1 MNGRGTSR
9 KCAGL
14 TSVSSFRKV
23 RAFVRRSHPPKG
35 ARSARAEE
43 LLGLFAYHHDAPLV
57 ARSLGLSLSDLE
69 GELDTLKIRR
79 RAFRLVRGIQ
89 ADFPRATAIPGAR
102 TGPTVRRRSKKSGA
116 PPPPEPPPPSDKEV
130 QAHALKALLTEL
142 GARRSALAARL
153 GTSEATLLARFRAA
167 GLEREFS
174 LRERD
179 LVRALYSRHRA
190 VEERVAAE
198 LRTTV
203 EGLRRLVSE
212 RGLSRELA
220 AMRERVRR
228 KVR

>member
-14 TSVSSFRKV
+14 TSVSNFRKV
-23 RAFVRRSHPPKG
+23 RALVRRSHPPKG
-35 ARSARAEE
+35 ARSARAQE

-57 ARSLGLSLSDLE
+57 ARSLGVSLSDLE

-79 RAFRLVRGIQ
+79 RAFRLVRGVQ

-102 TGPTVRRRSKKSGA
+102 SGPTVRRRSKSDA
-116 PPPPEPPPPSDKEV
+116 PPPPGPPPPSDKEM
-130 QAHALKALLTEL
+130 QARALKALLSEL
-142 GARRSALAARL
+142 GARRSALTARL

-212 RGLSRELA
+212 RGLSRELE

>member
-1 MNGRGTSR
+1 
-9 KCAGL
+9 L
-14 TSVSSFRKV
+14 TSVSNFRKV
-23 RAFVRRSHPPKG
+23 RALVGRSQPAKT
-35 ARSARAEE
+35 ARNARAQE
-43 LLGLFAYHHDAPLV
+43 LLGLFAYHRDAPLV
-57 ARSLGLSLSDLE
+57 ARSLGVSLSELE
-69 GELDTLKIRR
+69 AELDTLKIRR
-79 RAFRLVRGIQ
+79 RAFQLVRGVQ

-102 TGPTVRRRSKKSGA
+102 SGPTVRRRSKGGA
-116 PPPPEPPPPSDKEV
+116 PPPPSGTEPARPSEKVE
-130 QAHALKALLTEL
+130 QARALVALLSEV

-153 GTSEATLLARFRAA
+153 GTSEAALLARFRAA

-212 RGLSRELA
+212 RGLSRELET
-220 AMRERVRR
+220 MRERVRR

>member
-1 MNGRGTSR
+1 M
-9 KCAGL
+9 
-14 TSVSSFRKV
+14 TSVSKFRKV

-35 ARSARAEE
+35 ARSARAQE

-57 ARSLGLSLSDLE
+57 ARSLGVSLSDLE

-79 RAFRLVRGIQ
+79 RAFRLVRGVQ

-102 TGPTVRRRSKKSGA
+102 SGPTVRRRSKSDA
-116 PPPPEPPPPSDKEV
+116 PPPPGPPPPSDKEM
-130 QAHALKALLTEL
+130 QARALKALLSEL

-198 LRTTV
+198 LQTTV

-212 RGLSRELA
+212 RGLSRELE

>member
-1 MNGRGTSR
+1 
-9 KCAGL
+9 L
-14 TSVSSFRKV
+14 TSVSKFRKV

-35 ARSARAEE
+35 ARSARAQE

-57 ARSLGLSLSDLE
+57 ARSLGVSLSDLE

-79 RAFRLVRGIQ
+79 RAFRLVRGVQ

-102 TGPTVRRRSKKSGA
+102 SGPTVRRRSKSDA
-116 PPPPEPPPPSDKEV
+116 PPPPGPPPPSDKEM
-130 QAHALKALLTEL
+130 QARALKALLSEL

-198 LRTTV
+198 LQTTV

-212 RGLSRELA
+212 RGLSRELE

>member
-1 MNGRGTSR
+1 
-9 KCAGL
+9 L
-14 TSVSSFRKV
+14 TSVSKFRKV

-35 ARSARAEE
+35 ARSARAQE

-57 ARSLGLSLSDLE
+57 ARSLGVSLSDLE

-79 RAFRLVRGIQ
+79 RAFRLVRGVQ

-102 TGPTVRRRSKKSGA
+102 SGPTVRRRSKSDA
-116 PPPPEPPPPSDKEV
+116 PPPPGPPPPSDKEV
-130 QAHALKALLTEL
+130 QARALKALLSEL

-198 LRTTV
+198 LQTTV

-212 RGLSRELA
+212 RGLSRELE

>member
-1 MNGRGTSR
+1 VR
-9 KCAGL
+9 GL
-14 TSVSSFRKV
+14 TSVSNFRKV
-23 RAFVRRSHPPKG
+23 RAFVGRSHPAKA
-35 ARSARAEE
+35 ARHARAQE
-43 LLGLFAYHHDAPLV
+43 LLGLFAYHRDAPLV
-57 ARSLGLSLSDLE
+57 ARSLGLSLSELE
-69 GELDTLKIRR
+69 AELDTLKIRR
-79 RAFRLVRGIQ
+79 RAFLLARGVQ

-102 TGPTVRRRSKKSGA
+102 SGPTVRRRSKGDA
-116 PPPPEPPPPSDKEV
+116 PPPPAPKPARPSEKEE
-130 QAHALKALLTEL
+130 QAGALRELLSKL

-153 GTSEATLLARFRAA
+153 GTSEAALLARFRAA

-190 VEERVAAE
+190 AEERIAAE
-198 LRTTV
+198 MRTTV

-212 RGLSRELA
+212 RGLSRELE

>member
-1 MNGRGTSR
+1 
-9 KCAGL
+9 L
-14 TSVSSFRKV
+14 TSVSKFRKV

-35 ARSARAEE
+35 ARSARAQE

-57 ARSLGLSLSDLE
+57 ARSLGVSLSDLE

-79 RAFRLVRGIQ
+79 RAFRLVRGVQ

-102 TGPTVRRRSKKSGA
+102 SGPTVRRRSKSDA
-116 PPPPEPPPPSDKEV
+116 PPPPRPPPPSDKEV
-130 QAHALKALLTEL
+130 QARALKALLSEL

-212 RGLSRELA
+212 RGLSRELE

>member
-1 MNGRGTSR
+1 M
-9 KCAGL
+9 
-14 TSVSSFRKV
+14 
-23 RAFVRRSHPPKG
+23 RRSHPPKG
-35 ARSARAEE
+35 ARSARAQE

-57 ARSLGLSLSDLE
+57 ARSLGVSLSDLE

-79 RAFRLVRGIQ
+79 RAFRLVRGVQ

-102 TGPTVRRRSKKSGA
+102 SGPTVRRRSKSDA
-116 PPPPEPPPPSDKEV
+116 PPPPGPPPPSDKEV
-130 QAHALKALLTEL
+130 QARALKALLSEL

-198 LRTTV
+198 LQTTV

-212 RGLSRELA
+212 RGLSRELE

>member
-1 MNGRGTSR
+1 
-9 KCAGL
+9 
-14 TSVSSFRKV
+14 
-23 RAFVRRSHPPKG
+23 
-35 ARSARAEE
+35 

-57 ARSLGLSLSDLE
+57 ARSLGVSLSELE

-79 RAFRLVRGIQ
+79 RAFRLVRGVQ

-102 TGPTVRRRSKKSGA
+102 TGPTVRRRSKGDA
-116 PPPPEPPPPSDKEV
+116 PPPPEPAPPSEKEV
-130 QAHALKALLTEL
+130 QARALKALLSEL
-142 GARRSALAARL
+142 GARRTALAARL

-190 VEERVAAE
+190 VEERVAGE

-212 RGLSRELA
+212 RGLSRELE